1 MLGQRCGSNSR
12 FIITADV
19 CAESPPSTQM
29 FCVGQSGCSHKRRY
43 RKKKFIILSRPRES
57 HQEDHMGVS
66 RELTQSHGWEA
77 ENRARTHG
85 QELLLGAWGGV
96 CKKRCEGI
104 SLVV

>member
-1 MLGQRCGSNSR
+1 
-12 FIITADV
+12 
-19 CAESPPSTQM
+19 
-29 FCVGQSGCSHKRRY
+29 
-43 RKKKFIILSRPRES
+43 
-57 HQEDHMGVS
+57 MGVS